1 MFFFQKNKRNERID
15 DQFQR
20 IYGTKQK
27 KKYIFNEIAW
37 MHSFLFPSKSIFT
50 NSRIRMWSC
59 VCCVCCTCVCVCVAW
74 IQTICLEKYCF
85 QTVKRQSNEEL
96 GLFVTW
102 REFRGRQRIIL
113 YNNTSFGS
121 KVEFQCRAR
130 NLLFFF

>member
-1 MFFFQKNKRNERID
+1 MFFSEKQTKRKNRWSISSANIWNE
-15 DQFQR
+15 
-20 IYGTKQK
+20 T

-59 VCCVCCTCVCVCVAW
+59 VCCVCCVRVCVCVAW